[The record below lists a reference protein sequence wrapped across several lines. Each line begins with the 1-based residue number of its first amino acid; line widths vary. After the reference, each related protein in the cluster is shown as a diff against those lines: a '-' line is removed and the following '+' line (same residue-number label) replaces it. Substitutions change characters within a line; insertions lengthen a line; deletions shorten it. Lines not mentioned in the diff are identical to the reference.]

1 MTPTTPACMA
11 KIFECVPN
19 ISEGRRIDVIEAV
32 RAAAADGPGVAVVD
46 VSSDASHHRS
56 VITLV
61 GTADGVLDA
70 AIRLAGAA
78 VERIDL
84 RTHKGEHPR
93 MGAVDVIPFIPVGD
107 ATMDEAVLLA
117 RRCAQS
123 LWERFRLPSY
133 FYAAAATRPERKKLA
148 DVRKGEFEGLLTAV
162 KEPDRRPDVG
172 EPALHPGAG
181 IVAVGARDFL
191 IAYNVNLASSDLKLA
206 ERIAQ
211 GVRQMSGGF
220 FGIQAK
226 GFQIDTAGGDPFVQV
241 SMNVLDYSAIPLYR
255 VTELIRAE
263 AAAVG
268 VGIKNCELVGLAPL
282 AAIASA
288 ASYYLHV
295 DRIESAQVT
304 W

>member
-1 MTPTTPACMA
+1 MA

-19 ISEGRRIDVIEAV
+19 VSEGRRADVIESI
-32 RAAAADGPGVAVVD
+32 RSAASGPDVAVVD
-46 VSSDASHHRS
+46 VSSDASHNRS

-61 GTADGVLDA
+61 GTGDGVVAA

-78 VERIDL
+78 VEHIDL
-84 RTHKGEHPR
+84 RTHSGEHPR

-107 ATMDEAVLLA
+107 STIDEAVLLA

-123 LWERFRLPSY
+123 LWERYRLPSY
-133 FYAAAATRPERKKLA
+133 FYAAAAARPERRKLA
-148 DVRKGEFEGLLTAV
+148 DVRKGQFEGLLTAV
-162 KEPDRRPDVG
+162 SDPARRPDVG
-172 EPALHPGAG
+172 EPALHPSAG

-191 IAYNVNLASSDLKLA
+191 IAYNVDLATSDLKLA

-220 FGIQAK
+220 YGIQAK
-226 GFQIDTAGGDPFVQV
+226 GFSIEGPDGATFVQV
-241 SMNVLDYSAIPLYR
+241 SLNVLDYRAIPLYR
-255 VTELIRAE
+255 VTELIRRE

-268 VGIKNCELVGLAPL
+268 VGIVRCELVGLAPL
-282 AAIASA
+282 AALAQSA
-288 ASYYLHV
+288 AYYLHL
-295 DRIESAQVT
+295 DGIDAKQVT

>member
-1 MTPTTPACMA
+1 MA

-19 ISEGRRIDVIEAV
+19 VSEGRRADAIDAI
-32 RAAAADGPGVAVVD
+32 RTAASGPDVAVVD
-46 VSSDASHHRS
+46 VSSDASHNRS

-61 GTADGVLDA
+61 GTGDGVVAA

-78 VERIDL
+78 IEHIDL
-84 RTHKGEHPR
+84 RTHTGEHPR

-107 ATMDEAVLLA
+107 STMDEAVLLA

-123 LWERFRLPSY
+123 LWERYRLPSY
-133 FYAAAATRPERKKLA
+133 FYAAAATRPERRKLA
-148 DVRKGEFEGLLTAV
+148 DVRKGQFEGLLTAV
-162 KEPDRRPDVG
+162 SEPERRPDVG
-172 EPALHPGAG
+172 EPALHPTAG

-191 IAYNVNLASSDLKLA
+191 IAYNVNLATADLKLA

-220 FGIQAK
+220 YGIQAK
-226 GFQIDTAGGDPFVQV
+226 GFSIEGEGFATFVQV
-241 SMNVLDYSAIPLYR
+241 SMNVLDYRAIPLYR
-255 VTELIRAE
+255 VTELIRRE

-268 VGIKNCELVGLAPL
+268 VGLKGCELVGLAPL
-282 AAIASA
+282 AALAQSA
-288 ASYYLHV
+288 AYYLHL
-295 DRIESAQVT
+295 DGIDAKQIT